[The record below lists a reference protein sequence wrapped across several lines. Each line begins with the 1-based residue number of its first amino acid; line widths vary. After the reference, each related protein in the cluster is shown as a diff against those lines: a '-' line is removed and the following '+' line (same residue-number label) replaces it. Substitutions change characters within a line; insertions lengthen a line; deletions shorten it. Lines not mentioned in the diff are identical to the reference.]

1 MSLLAWTDERWFT
14 LRSGYR
20 DLYNP
25 ADALQALEQGDFS
38 LAWEELWENLLHHN
52 DVDTAAY
59 ASVPEIVRIAWQ
71 LKLAD
76 WNAFALIAVIEEARL
91 NNDRNPPI
99 PEWLMDSYE
108 RAWIDMATL
117 ALQIYPKAE
126 DPFLVNALL
135 SVLAF
140 AKGKRAIGTF
150 AIGLTEEQQDEM
162 LGLKD
167 ARPIEIDGAQS

>member
-1 MSLLAWTDERWFT
+1 MSLLAWTDERWYT

-25 ADALQALEQGDFS
+25 SEALQALEQGDFT
-38 LAWEELWENLLHHN
+38 LAWDELWNNLIYKR

-76 WNAFALIAVIEEARL
+76 WNAFALIATIEEARL

-99 PEWLMDSYE
+99 PEWLMDAYE

-126 DPFLVNALL
+126 DPALVTSLL

-140 AKGKRAIGTF
+140 AKGKTVVGTY
-150 AIGLTEEQQDEM
+150 AVGLIEDEQAP
-162 LGLKD
+162 LL
-167 ARPIEIDGAQS
+167 RIDSDDN